1 MKARELNALERL
13 QQPVPAVGDFIAR
26 DFSAGISAWRLWT
39 MLGWNDIRQRYRRS
53 VLGPFWIT
61 LSMCAFILLLGVI
74 YARIFRIDIETYFPF
89 LTLGYV
95 IWGFIAQTTNESC
108 GAFQEGE
115 RIIKQIKLP
124 YSLFVLRIVWRNF
137 IILLHTV
144 VIFVPIAIVFAVK
157 PHLVALLALPGIALI
172 YVNQV
177 WVALVLAIICT
188 RFRDV
193 MQIVVTAVQ
202 IALFATPIM
211 WPVDTLGDAT
221 YIANV
226 NPLYHLIELVRA
238 PLLGN
243 APQALSWFVASGMA
257 VIGLLGACLLLRRK
271 ARRIVFWL

>member
-1 MKARELNALERL
+1 MNALEPSQRI
-13 QQPVPAVGDFIAR
+13 PAAGDFIAR
-26 DFSAGISAWRLWT
+26 DEIARDFHAGICAWRLWT

-61 LSMCAFILLLGVI
+61 LSMGAFILLLGVI
-74 YARIFRIDIETYFPF
+74 YARIFHIDVKTYFPF

-95 IWGFIAQTTNESC
+95 TWGFIAQTTNESC

-124 YSLFVLRIVWRNF
+124 YSVFVLRVVWRNF

-193 MQIVVTAVQ
+193 VQIVVTAVQ

-211 WPVDTLGDAT
+211 WPVNTLGEAT

-257 VIGLLGACLLLRRK
+257 VIGLLGASLLLRRK